1 MGGSSFSQNSKI
13 TASVVFLLISAA
25 ISWGIMYQKV
35 NNLEDRM
42 VRVENKLDK
51 IIESRITLK

>member
-13 TASVVFLLISAA
+13 TASVVFLLVSAA

>member
-13 TASVVFLLISAA
+13 TVGVAVLLVSAA
-25 ISWGIMYQKV
+25 ISWGIIYQKV

-51 IIESRITLK
+51 IIESRVTLK